1 MKVTG
6 GVKRL
11 TQEPTALYRYCLIA
25 PSLNDISKVFYKKH
39 NIEPTGREDHYQL
52 SGSTYTRIV
61 KKVEK
66 VLESLDNFGVDF
78 KEESCVFNIVTK
90 AVLPESSAA
99 ELLTHRSIGQDLYE
113 LFPKERI
120 KEEASLWSTIKKR
133 NLKTFWE
140 VAKSIMKKKGEKAIQ
155 LKEERTLLSRFL
167 IAARKWTELDL
178 EETIGNYEFSVVPK
192 LMFGQ
197 NGEPL
202 LSSNEAKILHAI
214 GSSSSEE
221 KDVNT
226 PLLTEPV
233 IILDGMALV
242 NKAHKDEEVKTWKV
256 FSSFLPECWM

>member
-133 NLKTFWE
+133 NLKTF
-140 VAKSIMKKKGEKAIQ
+140 
-155 LKEERTLLSRFL
+155 
-167 IAARKWTELDL
+167 
-178 EETIGNYEFSVVPK
+178 
-192 LMFGQ
+192 
-197 NGEPL
+197 
-202 LSSNEAKILHAI
+202 
-214 GSSSSEE
+214 
-221 KDVNT
+221 
-226 PLLTEPV
+226 
-233 IILDGMALV
+233 
-242 NKAHKDEEVKTWKV
+242 
-256 FSSFLPECWM
+256 